1 MEEEEESGRVTV
13 GRGRC
18 DEEEEGSRCG
28 AVEVVDRKRRE
39 EEEETN
45 QKTVVSFVDLSTHT
59 SRLTFEKG

>member
-18 DEEEEGSRCG
+18 DEEEESRCG

-45 QKTVVSFVDLSTHT
+45 QKTVVSYVD
-59 SRLTFEKG
+59 